1 MIRDPYVYA
10 FNVKG
15 RLISHEKYAVL
26 FIFSIASLIR
36 IVPELIAY
44 PYPIGYDVINYYI
57 PVVTN
62 FDRFWSTISAQ
73 FPFYVSL
80 LHVINT
86 GLSISPHFVVTTFA
100 IIIYGIFGISIFF
113 IGRKILKIDISYSMY
128 LAFFVIFQLT
138 VLRTTWDLHR
148 DLFSLSTMFLMFSLI
163 YNRKHTTNNRIII
176 AALML
181 SAITAMSDRMVG
193 LLCTISLLIYTFT
206 DKNRLTILCSVV
218 CTFFFGVS
226 LIYGYGTLYNNTIE
240 SLKSL
245 PQNISPTSYN
255 PTNLLILFLVYNG
268 LVTPVGIIG
277 FKQLAKN
284 KLLKIPLLISV
295 TGAFSWL
302 IFQDLELLVADRWII
317 LCGIFLS
324 IFAGY
329 GIIQLTRKKNTNVA
343 KTLAASF
350 LCIVV
355 AIGIIYAVM
364 PYDGFSVYGIVGKYI
379 QNFVPLTMQFNSL
392 DISPNDNLI
401 DLISW
406 INKNTDPNSVIVGA
420 KHWRGWMEIKLQDKR
435 AYLSSD
441 NVYGLYSSL
450 ASKQTTNL
458 YMVTTNGTQQKQ
470 QPSSETE
477 FKNIQMV
484 YSDHLFNLF
493 RIK

>member
-1 MIRDPYVYA
+1 MYA
-10 FNVKG
+10 LNVKA
-15 RLISHEKYAVL
+15 RLISQEKYAVL
-26 FIFSIASLIR
+26 FIFSAASLIR
-36 IVPELIAY
+36 IVPELLAY

-62 FDRFWSTISAQ
+62 FDKFWSTISGQ

-86 GLSISPHFVVTTFA
+86 AFSISPHFVVTTFA
-100 IIIYGIFGISIFF
+100 IITYGIFGISIFF
-113 IGRKILKIDISYSMY
+113 IGRKILKIDISHSIY
-128 LAFFVIFQLT
+128 LAFFIVFQLT

-163 YNRKHTTNNRIII
+163 YDRKQTNNRIII
-176 AALML
+176 AALIL

-193 LLCTISLLIYTFT
+193 LLCTVSLLIYTFT
-206 DKNRLTILCSVV
+206 IKNRLTILCSVV
-218 CTFFFGVS
+218 CTFFFAIS
-226 LIYGYGTLYNNTIE
+226 LIHGYSTLYSNTIE
-240 SLKSL
+240 SLKIL
-245 PQNISPTSYN
+245 PQTITPTFYN

-277 FKQLAKN
+277 FKLARN

-302 IFQDLELLVADRWII
+302 IFQDLDLLVADRWII

-329 GIIQLTRKKNTNVA
+329 GIIRLTLKKNTNVA
-343 KTLAASF
+343 KILASSF

-355 AIGIIYAVM
+355 AVGIIYAVM

-392 DISPNDNLI
+392 DISHNDNLI
-401 DLISW
+401 DVISW
-406 INKNTDPNSVIVGA
+406 INKNTDPNSLIIGA
-420 KHWRGWMEIKLQDKR
+420 KHWRGWMEIKLLDKR
-435 AYLSSD
+435 VYLSSD
-441 NVYGLYSSL
+441 DIYGLYRSL
-450 ASKQTTNL
+450 ANKQVNL
-458 YMVTTNGTQQKQ
+458 YMITTSGTQQ
-470 QPSSETE
+470 QPSETK
-477 FKNIQMV
+477 FNNIEIV

-493 RIK
+493 KVK

>member
-1 MIRDPYVYA
+1 MIRDPYAYA
-10 FNVKG
+10 FNVKAK
-15 RLISHEKYAVL
+15 LISHEKNAVL
-26 FIFSIASLIR
+26 FIFSIASSIR

-62 FDRFWSTISAQ
+62 FDKFWSTISVQ

-86 GLSISPHFVVTTFA
+86 SLSISPHFVVTTFA
-100 IIIYGIFGISIFF
+100 IITYGIFGISIFF
-113 IGRKILKIDISYSMY
+113 IGRKILKIDIGYSMY
-128 LAFFVIFQLT
+128 LAFFMIFQLT

-163 YNRKHTTNNRIII
+163 YNRKQTNNRIII

-206 DKNRLTILCSVV
+206 DKNRLTILCSMV
-218 CTFFFGVS
+218 CTFFFVVS
-226 LIYGYGTLYNNTIE
+226 LIYGYGTLYSNTIE

-245 PQNISPTSYN
+245 PQTISPSFYN

-268 LVTPVGIIG
+268 LVTPLGIIG
-277 FKQLAKN
+277 FKLAKN

-295 TGAFSWL
+295 AGAFSWL

-329 GIIQLTRKKNTNVA
+329 GIIKLAQGKNTEVA
-343 KTLAASF
+343 KILAASF

-355 AIGIIYAVM
+355 AIGIVYAVM
-364 PYDGFSVYGIVGKYI
+364 PYDGFSVYSIVAKYI

-392 DISPNDNLI
+392 DISHNDNLI

-406 INKNTDPNSVIVGA
+406 INKNTDPNSLIIGA

-441 NVYGLYSSL
+441 NVYGLYRSL
-450 ASKQTTNL
+450 VNKHTNL
-458 YMVTTNGTQQKQ
+458 YLITTSGIQQ
-470 QPSSETE
+470 QPSET
-477 FKNIQMV
+477 KLNNVQMV

-493 RIK
+493 KAK

>member
-36 IVPELIAY
+36 ILPELIAY

-62 FDRFWSTISAQ
+62 FDKFWSTISAQ

-80 LHVINT
+80 LHIINT
-86 GLSISPHFVVTTFA
+86 SLSISPHFVVTTFA
-100 IIIYGIFGISIFF
+100 IITYGIFGISVFF

-128 LAFFVIFQLT
+128 LAFFIIFQLT

-163 YNRKHTTNNRIII
+163 YNRKQTNNRIII

-181 SAITAMSDRMVG
+181 SAITAMSDRMIG

-218 CTFFFGVS
+218 CTFFFVAS
-226 LIYGYGTLYNNTIE
+226 LVYGYGTLYSNPIE

-245 PQNISPTSYN
+245 PQTISPTFYN

-277 FKQLAKN
+277 FKVAKN

-329 GIIQLTRKKNTNVA
+329 GIIQLAQKKNTNIANIV
-343 KTLAASF
+343 AASF

-392 DISPNDNLI
+392 DISHNDNLI

-406 INKNTDPNSVIVGA
+406 INKNTDPNSLIIGA

-441 NVYGLYSSL
+441 NVYGLYRSL
-450 ASKQTTNL
+450 ANKHTNL
-458 YMVTTNGTQQKQ
+458 YLITTSGIQQ
-470 QPSSETE
+470 QPSETK
-477 FKNIQMV
+477 FNNIQIV

-493 RIK
+493 EVK

>member
-1 MIRDPYVYA
+1 VRTI
-10 FNVKG
+10 
-15 RLISHEKYAVL
+15 
-26 FIFSIASLIR
+26 
-36 IVPELIAY
+36 PELSAY
-44 PYPIGYDVINYYI
+44 PYPLGYDVINYYI
-57 PVVTN
+57 PVVTD
-62 FDRFWSTISAQ
+62 FDKYWPVISGQ

-80 LHVINT
+80 LHLINN
-86 GLSISPHFVVTTFA
+86 SIGSSSLSPHFVVTTFA
-100 IIIYGIFGISIFF
+100 ILTYGVFAISIFF
-113 IGRKILKIDISYSMY
+113 IGRKILKMNINHSMY
-128 LAFFVIFQLT
+128 LTFFVIFQLT

-148 DLFSLSTMFLMFSLI
+148 DLFSLSTMFLMFSLV
-163 YNRKHTTNNRIII
+163 YKRKQINKRIII
-176 AALML
+176 AALIL

-218 CTFFFGVS
+218 CTFFFAAS
-226 LIYGYGTLYNNTIE
+226 LIYGYGTLYSNTIE

-245 PQNISPTSYN
+245 PQTISPTFYN
-255 PTNLLILFLVYNG
+255 PTNLLVLFLVYNG

-277 FKQLAKN
+277 FKLAKN

-295 TGAFSWL
+295 SGAFSWL

-329 GIIQLTRKKNTNVA
+329 GIIQLAQKKNTNVA

-392 DISPNDNLI
+392 PISHNDNLI

-406 INKNTDPNSVIVGA
+406 INKNTDPNSLIIGA

-435 AYLSSD
+435 VYLSSD
-441 NVYGLYSSL
+441 NIYGLYRSL
-450 ASKQTTNL
+450 ANKQTINL
-458 YMVTTNGTQQKQ
+458 YMITTNGTQQKQ

>member
-1 MIRDPYVYA
+1 MYI
-10 FNVKG
+10 FNVKS

-26 FIFSIASLIR
+26 FIFSVASLIR
-36 IVPELIAY
+36 IVPELLAY

-62 FDRFWSTISAQ
+62 FDKFWSMISAQ

-86 GLSISPHFVVTTFA
+86 SLSISPHFVVTTFA
-100 IIIYGIFGISIFF
+100 IITYGIFAISIFF
-113 IGRKILKIDISYSMY
+113 IGRKILKISISYSIY
-128 LAFFVIFQLT
+128 LAFFIVFQLT

-163 YNRKHTTNNRIII
+163 YERKQTNNRIII

-193 LLCTISLLIYTFT
+193 LLCTVSLLISTLT
-206 DKNRLTILCSVV
+206 VKNQLTILCSIV
-218 CTFFFGVS
+218 CTFFFAVS
-226 LIYGYGTLYNNTIE
+226 LIYGHSTLYSNTIE
-240 SLKSL
+240 SLKIL
-245 PQNISPTSYN
+245 PQTITPTFYN

-268 LVTPVGIIG
+268 LVTPAGIIG
-277 FKQLAKN
+277 FKLAKN

-329 GIIQLTRKKNTNVA
+329 GTIQLTQKKNTIVA
-343 KTLAASF
+343 KILAGSF
-350 LCIVV
+350 LCVV
-355 AIGIIYAVM
+355 VGIGIIYAVM

-392 DISPNDNLI
+392 DIAHNDNLV
-401 DLISW
+401 DLITW
-406 INKNTDPNSVIVGA
+406 INRNTDPNSLILGA
-420 KHWRGWMEIKLQDKR
+420 KHWRGWMEIKLEDKR
-435 AYLSSD
+435 VYLSSD
-441 NVYGLYSSL
+441 DLYGLYRSL
-450 ASKQTTNL
+450 ANKQTNL
-458 YMVTTNGTQQKQ
+458 YMITTSGTQQ
-470 QPSSETE
+470 QPSETK
-477 FKNIQMV
+477 FKNIEMV
-484 YSDHLFNLF
+484 YSDHIFNLF
-493 RIK
+493 KIK

>member
-1 MIRDPYVYA
+1 MIRDSYMYA
-10 FNVKG
+10 FNVKES
-15 RLISHEKYAVL
+15 LISHEKYAVL

-62 FDRFWSTISAQ
+62 FDKFWSTISAQ

-100 IIIYGIFGISIFF
+100 IITYGIFGISIFF
-113 IGRKILKIDISYSMY
+113 IGRRILKIDISYSMY
-128 LAFFVIFQLT
+128 LAFFIIFQLT

-148 DLFSLSTMFLMFSLI
+148 DLFSLSTMFLMFSLV
-163 YNRKHTTNNRIII
+163 YKRKQTNKRIII
-176 AALML
+176 AALIL

-206 DKNRLTILCSVV
+206 DKSRLTILCSVV
-218 CTFFFGVS
+218 CTFFFAAS
-226 LIYGYGTLYNNTIE
+226 LIYGYGALYSNTIE

-245 PQNISPTSYN
+245 PQTISPTFYN

-277 FKQLAKN
+277 FKLAKN

-302 IFQDLELLVADRWII
+302 IFQNLEVLLADRWII

-329 GIIQLTRKKNTNVA
+329 GIIQLAQKKNTIVA

-350 LCIVV
+350 LCTVV

-392 DISPNDNLI
+392 DISDNDNLI

-406 INKNTDPNSVIVGA
+406 INKNTDPNSLIIGA

-435 AYLSSD
+435 VYLSSD
-441 NVYGLYSSL
+441 NVYGLYGSL
-450 ASKQTTNL
+450 ANKHTNL
-458 YMVTTNGTQQKQ
+458 YMITTSGIQQ
-470 QPSSETE
+470 QPSETK
-477 FKNIQMV
+477 FSNIQMV

>member
-36 IVPELIAY
+36 ILPELIAY

-62 FDRFWSTISAQ
+62 FDKFWSTISTQ

-86 GLSISPHFVVTTFA
+86 SLSISPHFVVTTFA
-100 IIIYGIFGISIFF
+100 ILTYGIFGISVFF

-128 LAFFVIFQLT
+128 LAFFIIFQLT

-163 YNRKHTTNNRIII
+163 YNRKQTNNRIVI
-176 AALML
+176 AALIL

-218 CTFFFGVS
+218 CTFFFVAS
-226 LIYGYGTLYNNTIE
+226 LVYGYGTLYSNPIE

-245 PQNISPTSYN
+245 PQTISPTLYN

-277 FKQLAKN
+277 FKVAKN

-329 GIIQLTRKKNTNVA
+329 GIIQLAQKKNTYIA
-343 KTLAASF
+343 KILAASF

-392 DISPNDNLI
+392 DISHNDNLI

-406 INKNTDPNSVIVGA
+406 INKNTDPNSLIIGA

-441 NVYGLYSSL
+441 NVYGLYRSL
-450 ASKQTTNL
+450 ANKHINL
-458 YMVTTNGTQQKQ
+458 YLITTSGIQQ
-470 QPSSETE
+470 QPSETK
-477 FKNIQMV
+477 FNNIQMV

-493 RIK
+493 KVK

>member
-1 MIRDPYVYA
+1 MIRDSYMYA
-10 FNVKG
+10 FNVKAS
-15 RLISHEKYAVL
+15 LISHEKYAVL

-62 FDRFWSTISAQ
+62 FDKFWSTISAQ

-100 IIIYGIFGISIFF
+100 IITYGIFGISIFF
-113 IGRKILKIDISYSMY
+113 IGRRILKIDISYSMY
-128 LAFFVIFQLT
+128 LAFFIIFQLT

-148 DLFSLSTMFLMFSLI
+148 DLFSLSTMFLMFSLV
-163 YNRKHTTNNRIII
+163 YKRKQTNKRIII
-176 AALML
+176 AALIL

-206 DKNRLTILCSVV
+206 DKSRLTILCSVV
-218 CTFFFGVS
+218 CTFFFAAS
-226 LIYGYGTLYNNTIE
+226 LIYGYGALYSNTIE

-245 PQNISPTSYN
+245 PQTISPTFYN

-277 FKQLAKN
+277 FKLAKN

-302 IFQDLELLVADRWII
+302 IFQDLELLLADRWII

-329 GIIQLTRKKNTNVA
+329 GIIQLAQKKNTNVA

-355 AIGIIYAVM
+355 AVGIIYAVM

-392 DISPNDNLI
+392 DISHNHNLI

-406 INKNTDPNSVIVGA
+406 INKNTDPNSLIIGA

-435 AYLSSD
+435 VYLSSD
-441 NVYGLYSSL
+441 NVYGLYGSL
-450 ASKQTTNL
+450 ANKHTNL
-458 YMVTTNGTQQKQ
+458 YMITTSGIQQ
-470 QPSSETE
+470 QPSETK
-477 FKNIQMV
+477 FSNIQMV

>member
-1 MIRDPYVYA
+1 VRTI
-10 FNVKG
+10 
-15 RLISHEKYAVL
+15 
-26 FIFSIASLIR
+26 
-36 IVPELIAY
+36 PELSAY
-44 PYPIGYDVINYYI
+44 PYPLGYDVINYYI
-57 PVVTN
+57 PVVTD
-62 FDRFWSTISAQ
+62 FDKYWPVISGQ

-80 LHVINT
+80 LHLINN
-86 GLSISPHFVVTTFA
+86 SIGSSSLSPHFVVTTFA
-100 IIIYGIFGISIFF
+100 ILTYGVFAISIFF
-113 IGRKILKIDISYSMY
+113 IGRKILKMNINHSMY
-128 LAFFVIFQLT
+128 LTFFVIFQLT

-148 DLFSLSTMFLMFSLI
+148 DLFSLSTMFLMFSLV
-163 YNRKHTTNNRIII
+163 YKRKQINKRIII
-176 AALML
+176 AALIL

-218 CTFFFGVS
+218 CTFFFAAS
-226 LIYGYGTLYNNTIE
+226 LIYGYGTLYSNTIE

-245 PQNISPTSYN
+245 PQTISPTFYN
-255 PTNLLILFLVYNG
+255 PTNLLVLFLVYNG

-277 FKQLAKN
+277 FKLAKN

-295 TGAFSWL
+295 SGAFSWL

-329 GIIQLTRKKNTNVA
+329 GIIQLAQKKNTNVA

-392 DISPNDNLI
+392 DISHNDNLI

-406 INKNTDPNSVIVGA
+406 INKNTDPNSLIIGA

-435 AYLSSD
+435 VYLSSD
-441 NVYGLYSSL
+441 NIYGLYRSL
-450 ASKQTTNL
+450 ANKQTINL
-458 YMVTTNGTQQKQ
+458 YMITTNGTQQKQ

>member
-10 FNVKG
+10 FNVKAS
-15 RLISHEKYAVL
+15 LISHEKYAVL

-62 FDRFWSTISAQ
+62 FDKFWSTISAQ

-86 GLSISPHFVVTTFA
+86 SLSISPHFVVTTFA
-100 IIIYGIFGISIFF
+100 IITYGIFGISIFF

-128 LAFFVIFQLT
+128 LAFFIIFQLT

-163 YNRKHTTNNRIII
+163 YNRKQTNNRIII
-176 AALML
+176 AALIL

-193 LLCTISLLIYTFT
+193 LLCTVSLLIYTFT
-206 DKNRLTILCSVV
+206 VKNRLTILCSVV
-218 CTFFFGVS
+218 CTFFFVVS
-226 LIYGYGTLYNNTIE
+226 LIYGYATLYSNTIE

-245 PQNISPTSYN
+245 PQTISPTFYN

-277 FKQLAKN
+277 FKVAKN

-329 GIIQLTRKKNTNVA
+329 GIIQLAQKKNTYIA
-343 KTLAASF
+343 KILAASF

-379 QNFVPLTMQFNSL
+379 HNFVPLTMQFNSL
-392 DISPNDNLI
+392 DISHNDNLI

-406 INKNTDPNSVIVGA
+406 INKNTDPNSLIIGA

-441 NVYGLYSSL
+441 NVYGLYRSL
-450 ASKQTTNL
+450 ANKHINL
-458 YMVTTNGTQQKQ
+458 YLITTSGIQQ
-470 QPSSETE
+470 QPSETK
-477 FKNIQMV
+477 FNNIQMV

-493 RIK
+493 KVK